1 MVNRSTFVSDPAT
14 RFYRPLL
21 GSHPD
26 AFECLFAL
34 LNDSENEQC
43 LINAATDARPA
54 LDGVVVHIEAD
65 PVIRAVLDSDSD
77 SHPFRKA
84 VGVVVRQKMEELGW
98 RKDREETLNLKNSTI
113 FESSQLYIPNPE
125 WTADGTTSC

>member
-21 GSHPD
+21 RSYPD
-26 AFECLFAL
+26 AFERLFAL
-34 LNDSENEQC
+34 LNDSENERY

-65 PVIRAVLDSDSD
+65 PDIRAVLDSDSD
-77 SHPFRKA
+77 SHRFRNA
-84 VGVVVRQKMEELGW
+84 VGVVVRQKMQELRWQKDGA
-98 RKDREETLNLKNSTI
+98 RKGDVTESTLFKT
-113 FESSQLYIPNPE
+113 SQRYVHD
-125 WTADGTTSC
+125 T